1 MTRCPFY
8 AKFSARFTQTAAKRD
23 ESDRRDLSDR
33 QAQAL
38 ARDRQALDSPAQAR
52 KPAKPRPVTFVPSV
66 PSVPLAYQPFRCFMP
81 QTALDM
87 RSRISAARAAS
98 SSAVAAPSSRE

>member
-1 MTRCPFY
+1 MTRRPFY

-23 ESDRRDLSDR
+23 EKDGRDLSDR

-38 ARDRQALDSPAQAR
+38 ARKP
-52 KPAKPRPVTFVPSV
+52 KPAKPRPVPFVPSV
-66 PSVPLAYQPFRCFMP
+66 PSVPLAYQPFRCLMP

-98 SSAVAAPSSRE
+98 SSADAAPASRE

>member
-1 MTRCPFY
+1 MTRRPFY

-38 ARDRQALDSPAQAR
+38 ARDRQAQAR
-52 KPAKPRPVTFVPSV
+52 EALPVPFVPSV

-98 SSAVAAPSSRE
+98 SSADAAPSSRE

>member
-1 MTRCPFY
+1 MPLAMTRRPFY

-38 ARDRQALDSPAQAR
+38 AR
-52 KPAKPRPVTFVPSV
+52 KPKPVPFVPSV

-98 SSAVAAPSSRE
+98 SSADAAPSSRE